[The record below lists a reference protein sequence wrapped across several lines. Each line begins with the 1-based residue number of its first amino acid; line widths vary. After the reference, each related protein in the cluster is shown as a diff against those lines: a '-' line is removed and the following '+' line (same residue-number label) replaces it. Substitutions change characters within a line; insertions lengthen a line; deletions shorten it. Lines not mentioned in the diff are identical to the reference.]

1 MVRLTGAS
9 HLVLLPRILGMSRSK
24 KPDALQ
30 GTLDLLVLKTL
41 SRGPHHGY
49 AIAAH
54 IQQVTTDALR
64 VEEGSLYPALH
75 RMDQAG
81 WIAAHLQQLR
91 DGSGHRLTCCRS
103 NSVHAVVAAGQVRRR
118 IEPECCAP

>member
-1 MVRLTGAS
+1 MIGR
-9 HLVLLPRILGMSRSK
+9 RK

-41 SRGPHHGY
+41 SRGPQHGY

-54 IQQVTTDALR
+54 IQTISDDMLR

-75 RMDQAG
+75 RMEDLG
-81 WIAAHLQQLR
+81 WITAAWQRTSNNRRARVYALTRAGCVRLDEERAKWEQL
-91 DGSGHRLTCCRS
+91 TK
-103 NSVHAVVAAGQVRRR
+103 AVAKVLRFA
-118 IEPECCAP
+118 

>member
-1 MVRLTGAS
+1 MR
-9 HLVLLPRILGMSRSK
+9 RSK

-49 AIAAH
+49 GIAAQ
-54 IQQVTTDALR
+54 IQQVTNDSLR

-75 RMDQAG
+75 RMEQAG
-81 WIAAHLQQLR
+81 WIDARWEVTENAR
-91 DGSGHRLTCCRS
+91 RARVYRLTARGEQELKDQERKWALLTK
-103 NSVHAVVAAGQVRRR
+103 AVGRLLRFAGG
-118 IEPECCAP
+118 

>member
-1 MVRLTGAS
+1 MPGPGPSRWSQSAPRRSERRDRRLAAYAPAERFTTPPSFGGQPVRGPACSSPGPLTR
-9 HLVLLPRILGMSRSK
+9 HTHYHRFLGMLRRR

-49 AIAAH
+49 GIAED
-54 IQQVTTDALR
+54 IESISDDMLR

-75 RMDQAG
+75 R
-81 WIAAHLQQLR
+81 
-91 DGSGHRLTCCRS
+91 
-103 NSVHAVVAAGQVRRR
+103 
-118 IEPECCAP
+118 